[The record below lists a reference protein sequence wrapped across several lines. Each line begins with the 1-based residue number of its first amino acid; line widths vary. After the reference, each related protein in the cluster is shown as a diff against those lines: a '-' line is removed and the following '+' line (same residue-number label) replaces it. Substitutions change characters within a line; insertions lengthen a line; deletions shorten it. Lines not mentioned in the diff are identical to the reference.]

1 VQYLNQNIQRNA
13 RKISKKV
20 QEKPKEKFRYPFSLT
35 EKSYTIN
42 PKTSTSTSPKGSNST
57 HSVLPKSTQNKTQ
70 NHDTHMVSLLKIF
83 PKQTK
88 KNGNQ
93 SPTYRKMNCSLFG
106 CRENARKRRPLA
118 LPASGRDPP
127 ASGAVVHPQRW
138 LAHLASISGSLQ
150 LSLQLSRPP
159 SPISLSR
166 SLSGK
171 KEKSEKKD
179 ARGEH

>member
-1 VQYLNQNIQRNA
+1 MPTKNTCAGAPKNLVLLQ
-13 RKISKKV
+13 ISEGLLLFCITQLGFCKRHG
-20 QEKPKEKFRYPFSLT
+20 FA
-35 EKSYTIN
+35 
-42 PKTSTSTSPKGSNST
+42 STNPKGSNST

-93 SPTYRKMNCSLFG
+93 SPTYRKMNFSMFG